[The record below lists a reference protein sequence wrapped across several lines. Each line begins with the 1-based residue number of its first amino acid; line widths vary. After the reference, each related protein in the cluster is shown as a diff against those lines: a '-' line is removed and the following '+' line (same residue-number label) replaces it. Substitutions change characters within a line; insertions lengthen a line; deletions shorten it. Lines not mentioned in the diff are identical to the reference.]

1 MSANLNKTKRRIL
14 SINSTKK
21 ITNAMELVATVKLK
35 RYKDVMMQNSNYVS
49 EIVNLIHK
57 LSYYKN
63 SDKLSLFELPN
74 DATKDL
80 YIVINSNLGLCA
92 SYNNDIYKFVES
104 NIDKNTA
111 QILPIGLKG
120 DQFYKKQ
127 GYDLD
132 ESFYDLNEKLD
143 YVKVIKLS
151 RYIESLFLNGK
162 FRNIYLIYT
171 RYVNSIKFV
180 PDMIKIYP
188 LEAEQEVNREDRLE
202 YAPIFDPDVDTLF
215 DELIPI
221 YTSALLY
228 QKIVES
234 QVSEQ
239 ASRRT
244 AMENATDN
252 ADELID
258 KLTLE
263 YNKARQAAITQ
274 EITEVVSSSL
284 DK

>member
-1 MSANLNKTKRRIL
+1 MSANLTKTKRRIS

-35 RYKDVMMQNSNYVS
+35 RYKDTMFENSNYVN

-57 LSYYKN
+57 LSYYKS

-74 DATKDL
+74 NATKDL

-92 SYNNDIYKFVES
+92 SYNNDIYKFVEK
-104 NIDKNTA
+104 NIDKKTA
-111 QILPIGLKG
+111 EVLPIGLKG
-120 DQFYKKQ
+120 DQYYKKQ
-127 GYDLD
+127 GYVID
-132 ESFYDLNEKLD
+132 ESFYDLNEKID
-143 YVKVIKLS
+143 YLKVIKLS
-151 RYIESLFLNGK
+151 RYIESLFLKGK
-162 FRNIYLIYT
+162 YRNIYLIFT
-171 RYVNSIKFV
+171 RYINSIKFV

-188 LEAEQEVNREDRLE
+188 LESDNEVKREDRLE
-202 YAPIFDPDVDTLF
+202 YPPIFDPDVNTLF

-221 YTSALLY
+221 YTSSLLY

-252 ADELID
+252 ANELID
-258 KLTLE
+258 KLTLK